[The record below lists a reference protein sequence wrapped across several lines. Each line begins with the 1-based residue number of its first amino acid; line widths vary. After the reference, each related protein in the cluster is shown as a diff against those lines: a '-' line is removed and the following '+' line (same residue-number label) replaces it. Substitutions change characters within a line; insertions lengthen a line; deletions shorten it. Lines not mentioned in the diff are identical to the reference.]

1 MSTRVRGVGA
11 THSGA
16 RRATHRAN
24 PQVTAY
30 PVPVTPEI
38 VTVLRP
44 LSMIISEAAA
54 AVDGGPVS
62 TVALVIGLAGAL
74 VLALVLAEVTTTA
87 VRALAVRRG
96 RERTVA
102 VATATRGW
110 LRALFLALAAWG
122 AVLLLAPDDA
132 GWRVPVARV
141 LLALAIAG
149 AGILVG
155 IGVMAALPAAATDR
169 ARTRRT
175 VVLAAIVAVLGPLA
189 VAGAL
194 AVAPP
199 TRPAAVVVLALAVL
213 AWIAAAVVARPLW
226 RSVTAGLRLAFTDVV
241 RVGDVLEHE
250 GELARVESLGWTTG
264 VLQRWDDR
272 RVVVPH
278 EHWFA
283 GPVVNLT
290 RRAADLLGTVEVVV
304 APDVVVADLRGELER
319 LLQNSATWD
328 HRVGIL
334 QVVDATAG
342 LRVRAVISAA
352 DPGALEDLR
361 AQVREG
367 LVEWLRTGGVRP
379 VEPLAAGGEVTQ
391 ETVRL
396 DLARRSMLFGPAG
409 RVGGFAGPGPEV
421 LAEREEAAH
430 RRAHRVRRDD
440 RSRGAERGT
449 EGRRRAH

>member
-1 MSTRVRGVGA
+1 MIMSE
-11 THSGA
+11 
-16 RRATHRAN
+16 
-24 PQVTAY
+24 P
-30 PVPVTPEI
+30 
-38 VTVLRP
+38 
-44 LSMIISEAAA
+44 AA
-54 AVDGGPVS
+54 AVAGGPAS
-62 TVALVIGLAGAL
+62 TVAVVVGLAGAL
-74 VLALVLAEVTTTA
+74 VLALVLAEVTTTVA
-87 VRALAVRRG
+87 RALAARAG
-96 RERTVA
+96 RERVVA

-110 LRALFLALAAWG
+110 LRALFLALAGWG

-141 LLALAIAG
+141 LLALAVLVAG
-149 AGILVG
+149 VLVG
-155 IGVMAALPAAATDR
+155 VGVMAAQPPVATDR
-169 ARTRRT
+169 ARTRRA
-175 VVLAAIVAVLGPLA
+175 VVLGVSLAVLGPLA

-199 TRPAAVVVLALAVL
+199 TRPAAVVVLVLAVL
-213 AWIAAAVVARPLW
+213 AWIAAAVVAWPLW
-226 RSVTAGLRLAFTDVV
+226 RSVVAGLRLAVTDVV
-241 RVGDVLEHE
+241 QVGDVLEHE

-290 RRAADLLGTVEVVV
+290 RRAADLLGTVEVAV

-328 HRVGIL
+328 HRLGVL
-334 QVVDATAG
+334 QVVDASAG
-342 LRVRAVISAA
+342 LRVRAVVSAA
-352 DPGALEDLR
+352 DPAALEDLR

-367 LVEWLRTGGVRP
+367 LVEWLRTGGLRP
-379 VEPLAAGGEVTQ
+379 VEPLAATGEVTQ

-396 DLARRSMLFGPAG
+396 DLARRSMIFGPAG

-430 RRAHRVRRDD
+430 RHATRVRRGD

>member
-1 MSTRVRGVGA
+1 M
-11 THSGA
+11 
-16 RRATHRAN
+16 
-24 PQVTAY
+24 
-30 PVPVTPEI
+30 TPEI

-44 LSMIISEAAA
+44 FAMIISEAAA
-54 AVDGGPVS
+54 AVDSSPAS
-62 TVALVIGLAGAL
+62 TVAVVVGLAGAL

-87 VRALAVRRG
+87 VRALAARAG
-96 RERTVA
+96 RDRVVA

-110 LRALFLALAAWG
+110 LRAWFLALAAWG

-141 LLALAIAG
+141 LLALAVLT

-155 IGVMAALPAAATDR
+155 VGVMAAQPAVTTDR

-175 VVLAAIVAVLGPLA
+175 VTGGVLAAVVGPLTL
-189 VAGAL
+189 AGAL
-194 AVAPP
+194 AVAPV
-199 TRPAAVVVLALAVL
+199 TRPAALVVLALAVL
-213 AWIAAAVVARPLW
+213 VWIAAAVVAWPLW
-226 RSVTAGLRLAFTDVV
+226 RSVAAGLRLAFTDVV

-290 RRAADLLGTVEVVV
+290 RRAADLLGTVEVAV
-304 APDVVVADLRGELER
+304 APGVVVSELRGELER

-328 HRVGIL
+328 HRLGVL
-334 QVVDATAG
+334 QVVDATDG
-342 LRVRAVISAA
+342 LRVRAVVSAA
-352 DPGALEDLR
+352 DPAALEDLR

-379 VEPLAAGGEVTQ
+379 AEPFAATGEVTQ

-409 RVGGFAGPGPEV
+409 RVGGFVGPGPEDM
-421 LAEREEAAH
+421 AEREETAH
-430 RRAHRVRRDD
+430 RRANRVRRGG
-440 RSRGAERGT
+440 RWRGAERGT

>member
-1 MSTRVRGVGA
+1 
-11 THSGA
+11 
-16 RRATHRAN
+16 
-24 PQVTAY
+24 
-30 PVPVTPEI
+30 
-38 VTVLRP
+38 
-44 LSMIISEAAA
+44 MIIRDTASS
-54 AVDGGPVS
+54 VDGGPVS
-62 TVALVIGLAGAL
+62 TVAVVVGLAGAL

-87 VRALAVRRG
+87 VRALAARAG
-96 RERTVA
+96 RDRTVA
-102 VATATRGW
+102 VADATRAW
-110 LRALFLALAAWG
+110 LRALFLALAGWG
-122 AVLLLAPDDA
+122 AVLLLAPDGA
-132 GWRVPVARV
+132 EWRVSVARP
-141 LLALAIAG
+141 LLALAVLLTG
-149 AGILVG
+149 VL
-155 IGVMAALPAAATDR
+155 IGVGAMATLPPVTTDR
-169 ARTRRT
+169 AGTRRT
-175 VVLAAIVAVLGPLA
+175 VVRAALIAVLGPLA

-194 AVAPP
+194 AVAPG
-199 TRPAAVVVLALAVL
+199 TRPAAAVFLALAALVWV
-213 AWIAAAVVARPLW
+213 AGAAVARPLW

-250 GELARVESLGWTTG
+250 GELMRVESLGWTTG

-290 RRAADLLGTVEVVV
+290 RRAADLLGTVEVAV

-328 HRVGIL
+328 HRVGVL

-342 LRVRAVISAA
+342 LRIRAVVSAA
-352 DPGALEDLR
+352 EPGALEDLR

-430 RRAHRVRRDD
+430 RRQNRVRRDD